1 MQSPINIPNGSGAQ
15 VRANING
22 AIESVA
28 SFYSGAIDPATMTPS
43 SARPFMLW
51 ADTANSLIKQRNAD
65 NTTWGNVG
73 TIVDGKFI
81 FDVADTANTLA
92 IPRNINGVA
101 FDGSQDITINT
112 SAEGA
117 YPENFVAS
125 GRKITDVTGNQI
137 TIGAGKNVIDNVP
150 IPFIANSLTVPA
162 RSTSLIADKSDG
174 TTVLVPATI
183 PTAYIDDNTVGFWV
197 FNQTGAGAN
206 IPNSAVGVSSIAVAN
221 DLVPTGG
228 ITQVD
233 GWADYATKLD
243 GTSGYY
249 TSQNSTG
256 IPIGASAR
264 EFSIMFTV
272 NTVNMGRTS
281 YILSMGGATGS
292 SLFSLYMDT
301 DNTLAISTVA
311 VTSTG
316 YKLDIGKTY
325 KAVIR
330 YNGTT
335 VEITVNGNLI
345 LTRSLT
351 LTTTATTLKIG
362 NYVNGSY
369 FAPITLH
376 YLEVRNAPRTDE
388 LTAQIANKLCLPCA
402 YNKADGTRAN
412 ITEILP
418 ADSVSLG
425 IVRGGTSGVISYND
439 SEYQYGRRDGA
450 YGGNRRVFLGWKAIS
465 SGQIITFS
473 NPLAT
478 SDVNVTIGYKKD
490 LSSYRYTKL
499 GFRYYGTNDSG
510 VSIKSVSAMSIQV
523 QASPSYVVN
532 ALDSYTDASETTG
545 FIGVWATY
553 IGGDI

>member
-28 SFYSGAIDPATMTPS
+28 SFYSGTIDPATMTPS

-65 NTTWGNVG
+65 NTSWGNVG
-73 TIVDGKFI
+73 TIVDGKFL
-81 FDVADTANTLA
+81 FKVADTANTLVT
-92 IPRNINGVA
+92 PRNINGVA

-150 IPFIANSLTVPA
+150 IPFIGNSLTVPA
-162 RSTSLIADKSDG
+162 RSTSLIADKADG
-174 TTVLVPATI
+174 TTVLVPATY
-183 PTAYIDDNTVGFWV
+183 PTSYIDDNTVGFWV
-197 FNQTGAGAN
+197 FNQTRAEAN

-228 ITQVD
+228 ITSVD
-233 GWADYATKLD
+233 GWADYAIKLD

-264 EFSIMFTV
+264 EFSVMFTV
-272 NTVNMGRTS
+272 NSIPTSAEGYIYSFSTSNRFDLNINRNTGILNVVFASTS
-281 YILSMGGATGS
+281 YP
-292 SLFSLYMDT
+292 
-301 DNTLAISTVA
+301 
-311 VTSTG
+311 TG
-316 YKLDIGKTY
+316 YAVEVGKTY
-325 KAVIR
+325 KVDVKYTSGIL
-330 YNGTT
+330 YVFINGVQIYQQT
-335 VEITVNGNLI
+335 ITL
-345 LTRSLT
+345 
-351 LTTTATTLKIG
+351 ATTGAVLTVG
-362 NYVNGSY
+362 RYTTGSY
-369 FAPITLH
+369 SNIILH
-376 YLEVRNAPRTDE
+376 YLEVRNATRTGE
-388 LTAQIANKLCLPCA
+388 LTGQIANKLCLPCSYA
-402 YNKADGTRAN
+402 RVDGTRAN

-425 IVRGGTSGVISYND
+425 IVRGDTTGVTFYND
-439 SEYQYGRRDGA
+439 SEYQYGRREGA
-450 YGGNRRVFLGWKAIS
+450 YGGNRKVFLGWKAIS
-465 SGQIITFS
+465 SGQKITFD
-473 NPLAT
+473 NPLAS
-478 SDVNVTIGYKKD
+478 SDIEVSIGYKKD

-499 GFRYYGTNDSG
+499 GFRYSGTNDSG

-523 QASPSYVVN
+523 QASSSYVIN
-532 ALDSYTDASETTG
+532 ALDSYTDTSETTG
-545 FIGVWATY
+545 FIGVWVTY
-553 IGGDI
+553 IGGC